1 MGSLKTGRRNDD
13 IDLHDTMS
21 TTSWMHETAMTSEEG
36 TIVTPEAPAVI
47 GLAVLRLIPSIEA
60 AVRKTRTAYIAH
72 IGTAAASIDVDTTP
86 VLARLLVR
94 WAMMITT
101 TIRKVLLV
109 ARIVGIGT
117 NIVIDH
123 EIVTATVTATV
134 TVTVIVTGIVT
145 VGTGK
150 TGNTTVTTMMT
161 NIGRRIGIDADV
173 TIVVM
178 KKMSGNLKTIGIAP
192 HVAAA
197 KIATAIVTTTRTH
210 PPLRVPSRL
219 P

>member
-60 AVRKTRTAYIAH
+60 AVRKTRTAYLAH

-123 EIVTATVTATV
+123 VIVTATVTATV

-150 TGNTTVTTMMT
+150 TGNTTVTTMVT

>member
-60 AVRKTRTAYIAH
+60 AVRKTRTAYLAH

-150 TGNTTVTTMMT
+150 TGNTTVTTMMI

>member
-1 MGSLKTGRRNDD
+1 
-13 IDLHDTMS
+13 
-21 TTSWMHETAMTSEEG
+21 
-36 TIVTPEAPAVI
+36 
-47 GLAVLRLIPSIEA
+47 
-60 AVRKTRTAYIAH
+60 
-72 IGTAAASIDVDTTP
+72 
-86 VLARLLVR
+86 
-94 WAMMITT
+94 MMITT

-123 EIVTATVTATV
+123 EIVTATVTATATV
-134 TVTVIVTGIVT
+134 TVTVTGIVT
-145 VGTGK
+145 AGTGK

-161 NIGRRIGIDADV
+161 SIGRRIGIDADV

-178 KKMSGNLKTIGIAP
+178 KKMSGNSKTIGIAP

-197 KIATAIVTTTRTH
+197 KTATAIVTTTRTH
-210 PPLRVPSRL
+210 PPLRVPSHL